1 MGGKGSGTI
10 QKDGVIMNNVIRFPS
25 RRRSAVFITEEKL
38 GGFYVVLGSTG
49 WLFPSLSDAWGEAQR
64 IATRL
69 GVPVRMEAQP

>member
-1 MGGKGSGTI
+1 VS
-10 QKDGVIMNNVIRFPS
+10 NVVRFPS

-64 IATRL
+64 IASHF
-69 GVPVRMEAQP
+69 GVAIRMEAQP